1 MISATFFT
9 ASFAA
14 SIAAPLPAP
23 LPPTA
28 AIEEAITVLPTI
40 EPAPAGEIVI
50 GTEDR
55 YQRMT
60 VPVMVE
66 GQGPFRFMIDT
77 GSQATVVTRSLSDQL
92 QLQPVGFATVV
103 GMASRVSVQLVEL
116 NGLEFA
122 ARVFDNIS
130 APMLEARHIG
140 ADGILGL
147 DSLQDMRVMIDF
159 RDETIAVDTA
169 KELGG
174 NKGYEIVV
182 KARRKLGR
190 LIITDA
196 VIDGVRTA
204 VIIDTGAQ
212 SSIGNLALRRKLR
225 SLDKGAST
233 ATDVN
238 GKTLTGTLG
247 VARTLRIQDMQ
258 LNNAPITFTN
268 SPAFEALGLVKRPAL
283 ILGMGNLRLFDRV
296 AIDFEARKVLF
307 DLPAKTRT
315 NAPPRKPARA
325 SRL

>member
-1 MISATFFT
+1 MISAPF
-9 ASFAA
+9 FAA
-14 SIAAPLPAP
+14 ALATSVAAPPSAAPLPAP
-23 LPPTA
+23 D
-28 AIEEAITVLPTI
+28 IKEAIAQLPDI
-40 EPAPAGEIVI
+40 EIAPAGEIMI

-60 VPVMVE
+60 VPVTVE

-77 GSQATVVTRSLSDQL
+77 GSQATVVTRRLSDQL
-92 QLQPVGFATVV
+92 ELQPIGFATVV

-159 RDETIAVDTA
+159 RTETIAVDTA

-212 SSIGNLALRRKLR
+212 TSIGNMALRRKLR
-225 SLDKGAST
+225 GRDQGPSS

-238 GKTLTGTLG
+238 GETLVGSLG
-247 VARTLRIQDMQ
+247 VARALQIQKMQ
-258 LNNAPITFTN
+258 LNNVLITFTD
-268 SPAFEALGLVKRPAL
+268 SPAFEALGLIKRPAL
-283 ILGMGNLRLFDRV
+283 ILGMGSLRLFDRV
-296 AIDFEARKVLF
+296 AIDFESRRVLF
-307 DLPAKTRT
+307 DMPSDKGA
-315 NAPPRKPARA
+315 
-325 SRL
+325 